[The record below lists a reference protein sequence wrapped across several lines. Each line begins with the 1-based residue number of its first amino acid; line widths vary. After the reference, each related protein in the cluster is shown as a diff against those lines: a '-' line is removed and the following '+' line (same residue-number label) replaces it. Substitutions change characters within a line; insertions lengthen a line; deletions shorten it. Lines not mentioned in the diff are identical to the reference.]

1 MPGKVQSAYWRYDL
15 DPERFYALLPD
26 VTLEAEPGTTARY
39 SNLGFGLLGHA
50 LELAAK
56 NPLNELFQEHICK
69 PLGLA
74 HTALHVDADLLVVTG
89 YSTPPPLPER
99 ASYQHR
105 LAGSG
110 GLVTSAGDLA
120 KFLAAHMKPGTFS
133 SNTLATLHT
142 PTKLK
147 NGALTRRAL
156 GWSIDGD
163 QAMLSKNG
171 GRNKCSAWIDFAKVA
186 PFSGIRWENDQPID
200 RVQGRW
206 SPLASIDGIPV
217 DRIMTRA
224 KNEFGEQARMRFGE
238 DLPELLATMG
248 HNPDWEVTLG
258 LKSTDGKVEEA
269 KVRMTEADREQVRDK

>member
-1 MPGKVQSAYWRYDL
+1 MPGKVQSAYWHYDL

-163 QAMLSKNG
+163 
-171 GRNKCSAWIDFAKVA
+171 
-186 PFSGIRWENDQPID
+186 
-200 RVQGRW
+200 
-206 SPLASIDGIPV
+206 
-217 DRIMTRA
+217 
-224 KNEFGEQARMRFGE
+224 
-238 DLPELLATMG
+238 
-248 HNPDWEVTLG
+248 
-258 LKSTDGKVEEA
+258 
-269 KVRMTEADREQVRDK
+269 